1 MKRAWFLG
9 ILFSFLLVS
18 AAGQDL
24 IVDVNLA
31 TLTAYVE
38 DENGHTVLDLNAD
51 DFEIVEDGQVRPIRH
66 FSRDQQPIALG
77 LVVDRSSS
85 IAPVK
90 AEIDRAVNSVLQT
103 LRRDDEAFL
112 ITFAGT
118 STLRVPWTNRPQEV
132 LDSLQRTKLS
142 FGSRFYDVVMESLLR
157 LGTAHTPRKAL
168 VIFSDG
174 ADHYSFLSF
183 EELLDA
189 AVTYGYPM
197 YLVGFAGGDS
207 RTWFDEGRRKI
218 SRQFAQLARTS
229 GGKSLFPTSNTE
241 SSRFAK
247 EVVYSLG
254 SSYTLGF
261 YTSKPLTD
269 LSDVQVHVRGE
280 PLRNSKVWISRV
292 LSL

>member
-1 MKRAWFLG
+1 MTRVWFLG
-9 ILFSFLLVS
+9 IILSLVWVT

-31 TLTAYVE
+31 MLTAYVE
-38 DENGHTVLDLNAD
+38 DEKGHPVLDLKAD
-51 DFEIVEDGQVRPIRH
+51 DFEIVENGQVRPIRH
-66 FSRDQQPIALG
+66 FSREEVPIALG

-85 IAPVK
+85 IAPIK
-90 AEIDRAVNSVLQT
+90 KKIDTAVYSLIET
-103 LRRDDEAFL
+103 LRPGDEAFL
-112 ITFAGT
+112 MTFDGT
-118 STLRVPWTNRPQEV
+118 STLRVPWTNRPQE
-132 LDSLQRTKLS
+132 LLKSLRKTKLS